1 MRNILLALGLSGLL
15 SPLLLILGGC
25 LKIAPGP
32 RFKICIGIVLLI
44 WCQLCHFRF
53 NCIWLEGILCISAVL
68 LIGFMVWSVL
78 CWGYTLS
85 MLLCL
90 QTIDRVENIDQ
101 WEIQYAGPQG
111 LDALSLNR
119 ANVLVWLRFARVTE
133 NQVILTKLG
142 LISASILQIVSRFF
156 GVRP

>member
-1 MRNILLALGLSGLL
+1 
-15 SPLLLILGGC
+15 
-25 LKIAPGP
+25 
-32 RFKICIGIVLLI
+32 
-44 WCQLCHFRF
+44 
-53 NCIWLEGILCISAVL
+53 
-68 LIGFMVWSVL
+68 MVWSVL